1 MYYLKT
7 NLKLKIMKK
16 GLFTLAI
23 LFVAFIGFNN
33 LAKAQEVSNGPQITV
48 DKEVH
53 DYGTIDQGANGTC
66 TFTVTNTGNA
76 PLIISLCKGS
86 CGCTVPTCP
95 TEPIAPGATASITV
109 KYDTNRVGAINKT
122 LTITSNDVV
131 SPTTLVR
138 LKGNVLAKETVK
150 TETKTAVKQ

>member
-1 MYYLKT
+1 
-7 NLKLKIMKK
+7 MKK

-23 LFVAFIGFNN
+23 LFVALFGLKNY
-33 LAKAQEVSNGPQITV
+33 ATAQEVGNGPQITV

-66 TFTVTNTGNA
+66 TFTITNTGNA

-95 TEPIAPGATASITV
+95 TEPIAPGATSTITV
-109 KYDTNRVGAINKT
+109 KYDTNRVGPINKNV
-122 LTITSNDVV
+122 TITSNAVNDPRKMVRIKGDVKEKISGGAPV
-131 SPTTLVR
+131 NSGGPT
-138 LKGNVLAKETVK
+138 NN
-150 TETKTAVKQ
+150 